1 MVGVGVL
8 GSKIFG
14 FFGSRPGFGFRDFVV
29 KERVCGWL
37 GWGRGC
43 VGVGLAAWFGFR
55 DFVVNVKSVLLV
67 GWGWLVG
74 WLKIVKR
81 KVWGRRY

>member
-1 MVGVGVL
+1 MLRVSFGFWGWGFVWVGLAAWFGLKDFVVNVKSVVVGWL

-29 KERVCGWL
+29 KERVCCWL
-37 GWGRGC
+37 
-43 VGVGLAAWFGFR
+43 
-55 DFVVNVKSVLLV
+55 

-74 WLKIVKR
+74 W
-81 KVWGRRY
+81 